1 MLQSPLAEKYYSKL
15 NEILQTQLDQTIQ
28 ILTENK
34 DTIEQL
40 ADELIEK
47 AHLDFEDIERI
58 ILGK

>member
-1 MLQSPLAEKYYSKL
+1 MLQSPLAEKYYAKL

>member
-1 MLQSPLAEKYYSKL
+1 MLHSPLAEKYYAKL

>member
-1 MLQSPLAEKYYSKL
+1 MLQSPLAEKYYAKL

-34 DTIEQL
+34 DTIEQP

>member
-1 MLQSPLAEKYYSKL
+1 MLQSSLAEKYYAKL

>member
-1 MLQSPLAEKYYSKL
+1 MLQSPLAEKYYAKL

-58 ILGK
+58 ILEK